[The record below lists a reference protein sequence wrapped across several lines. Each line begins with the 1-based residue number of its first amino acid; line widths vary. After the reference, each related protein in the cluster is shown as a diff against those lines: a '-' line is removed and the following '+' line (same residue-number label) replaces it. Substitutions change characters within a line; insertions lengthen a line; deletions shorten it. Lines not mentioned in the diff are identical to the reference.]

1 MEVGLLVIHVAI
13 GVSLVAHGTQHLL
26 GWFGGYGLQ
35 GTGDWMEG
43 FGLRPGRL
51 FAAAAGSAELAG
63 GALFALGLVTPV
75 AAALIA
81 SVMLVAS
88 RTDHRGKGYWIY
100 NGGSEYVLAIAAIV
114 VGVAVNGAGAWS
126 LDAALGLDVDGL
138 AWGLGAL
145 GTALA
150 GAGGTLAL
158 RDRRAAA
165 VEEPQAAGA
174 AS

>member
-51 FAAAAGSAELAG
+51 FAA
-63 GALFALGLVTPV
+63 V
-75 AAALIA
+75 
-81 SVMLVAS
+81 
-88 RTDHRGKGYWIY
+88 
-100 NGGSEYVLAIAAIV
+100 V